1 MTLERDGGILL
12 VLQPRCILSRV
23 LRRRLNDSRKVDEI
37 FVGLYYSAIFTRKRT
52 HLERLYSGMYSTF
65 QEYFR
70 IA

>member
-37 FVGLYYSAIFTRKRT
+37 FVGLY
-52 HLERLYSGMYSTF
+52 
-65 QEYFR
+65 
-70 IA
+70 